1 MSMKTKIIILLI
13 FHFFSSY
20 SQNNTN
26 IKQQYIRVVKG
37 DKQIESLIVNKDTT
51 SFSISIY
58 INGFESKK
66 KREKALSYHKKK
78 NFKKNL
84 LLPSFTIN
92 FISSWKPEKLFSIV
106 DIEHISVKEFANS
119 NLEITHPTYILLEQ
133 DDGSYLKWKVFHL
146 APE

>member
-1 MSMKTKIIILLI
+1 MRFLISKTDIFEVSEDAYDDVHDTLIKYVIGISM
-13 FHFFSSY
+13 F
-20 SQNNTN
+20 NTN
-26 IKQQYIRVVKG
+26 TILYLSDIKGTIKFFCSAG
-37 DKQIESLIVNKDTT
+37 TLKMNKKQKT
-51 SFSISIY
+51 
-58 INGFESKK
+58 
-66 KREKALSYHKKK
+66 KKK

-106 DIEHISVKEFANS
+106 DIEHISVKEFANG